1 MRQRYEELTFTG
13 GAGGGEFDGEVRE
26 AGDAHSVEEL
36 RLDVGER
43 FEGRRVWL
51 SGDARVFVVVGY

>member
-1 MRQRYEELTFTG
+1 MRQRDEELTFTG
-13 GAGGGEFDGEVRE
+13 GAGGGDFDGEVRE
-26 AGDAHSVEEL
+26 AGNTHRIEEL

-51 SGDARVFVVVGY
+51 SRDARVFVVVGY